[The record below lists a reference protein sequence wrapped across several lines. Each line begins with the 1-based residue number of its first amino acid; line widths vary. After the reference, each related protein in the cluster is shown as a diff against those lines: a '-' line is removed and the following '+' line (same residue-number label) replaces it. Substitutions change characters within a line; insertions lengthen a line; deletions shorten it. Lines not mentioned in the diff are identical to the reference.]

1 MDTTLIVVMVVGATL
16 AVGGVGL
23 GVIVGYWRGRQRGI
37 SLAAH
42 ERLTPEL
49 DVLTGAGNAILSVQL
64 KVDAL
69 CEVVYQQATRIVDTS
84 NFQIGLFEDSDYVIK
99 VWLRDAERL
108 PAQRFEGKADEGIIG
123 WVRRTGSGLLV
134 RDFLR
139 EWDNLPARP
148 AHQSPHP
155 ARSAIFA
162 PLISGGIALGVIA
175 VQSKRPNAFSDEDM
189 RLLTLLANLTSGA
202 IRNAQTFEATQERE
216 RQLRL
221 INDVSRQITAT
232 QPMSDLFRQIVT
244 LIHEAFGYYA
254 VNIFIVDDASQTI
267 QLKASSHAQFA
278 AEELRITLN
287 QGLVGWAA
295 TNCQTTLSPDVAQD
309 ERYLPTATLDATRS
323 EIAVPLI
330 VQDRVMGVLDVQ
342 SNRPDA
348 FGEDDVFMLET
359 LAGQLALALQEAK
372 TFDAEHRQTERLNA
386 MTEVA
391 RALVSILDI
400 DDLLDEVIDL
410 VNEYLGYER
419 VHLFLRAGDRIVFRS
434 GSGVHSGR
442 WALEKLS
449 YDLDAPGII
458 PRVARTGEP
467 VLAGDV
473 HAHPDYQV
481 GPGVEDTRSEL
492 AVPLRI
498 GTTVLG
504 VFDIQSTE
512 LNAFN
517 EDDLALGQALA
528 DTIAIALRNA
538 TLFANEARRR
548 MLSETLRELST
559 VLGSSLDLTSVLD
572 GIMAGLERVVPYTAG
587 LIVLLDDAEE
597 CYQVETAR
605 ANGGEPDPAI
615 YAEAIPVNEISEE
628 RLIELLRCLSNT
640 PDPSDDSHDTIVAQL
655 AIAGAPIG
663 FLALERG
670 GPDRFTPEDR
680 EIIATFANQAAVAI
694 TNAQLYMAQREEAW
708 VSTALLQVAEATA
721 RATTLDEVLSTVAR
735 ITPLLVGVE
744 WSAVLLAE
752 TPDTFRLVEIA
763 GADPALSAALRDF
776 VVTPETWPPLE
787 QLKQSGQPF
796 LFDSS
801 TPRPADLPSAI
812 EIGQGLVLPLFAKG
826 EIIGLLLIGTRGD
839 SDPMTGRK
847 IELVSGIA
855 NQAALAIESAQL
867 VAAQQEEAWVTT
879 ALLQVAE
886 AVNTQ
891 LDADQSLQ
899 TLVRLTPLLVG
910 IERCG
915 IMKWDTEGR
924 CFVGGPSWGLSPES
938 RAQFA
943 ELTLSTSDGVFVTQ
957 LCQSAEPVAC
967 GVGTDVAMP
976 SILHTLFESPT
987 LLGLPLIARGH
998 LVGAMLVDHPALGGS
1013 IDQRRLNILN
1023 GIAHQTALTLENARL
1038 QAEASAAERL
1048 ERELE
1053 VARTIQTSFLPNT
1066 FPQLP
1071 GWDVAAYYRAA
1082 RQVGGDFYD
1091 FFQVDEHRWAIVVAD
1106 VADKGVPAA
1115 LFMVLSRT
1123 LLRAVGSNRQTP
1135 EETLRRVNHL
1145 LLHDSHSDL
1154 FVTVWYGLWDTQ
1166 SGRVQY
1172 CSAGHN
1178 PPLVVRADGSAEL
1191 LSTRG
1196 LALGVVPDVVLHEA
1210 EVTLRPGDLL
1220 VAYTDGA
1227 TEAHRADNT
1236 EFGIIGLQAT
1246 VTALRKGS
1254 AHDIVQGTVRALDR
1268 FVENEPQFD
1277 DITLVVLKYLPG
1289 EQESRRRHHLLAPRI
1304 SSAER

>member
-1 MDTTLIVVMVVGATL
+1 MRRGSAPVDTTLIAVMVVGATL

-23 GVIVGYWRGRQRGI
+23 GMLVGYWRGRQRGI

-49 DVLTGAGNAILSVQL
+49 DVLAGVGNAILSVQL

-84 NFQIGLFEDSDYVIK
+84 NFQIGLFEGSDYVIK

-108 PAQRFEGKADEGIIG
+108 PAQRFEGKADEGLIG
-123 WVRRTGSGLLV
+123 WVRRTGTGLLI

-139 EWDNLPARP
+139 EWDSLPARP
-148 AHQSPHP
+148 AYYSPHP

-162 PLISGGIALGVIA
+162 PLISGGITLGVIA
-175 VQSKRPNAFSDEDM
+175 VQSGRPDAFTDEDM
-189 RLLTLLANLTSGA
+189 RLLTLLANLASGA

-232 QPMSDLFRQIVT
+232 QPMPDLFRQIVT

-254 VNIFIVDDASQTI
+254 VNIFIVDEASNTI

-278 AEELRITLN
+278 AEELRITLA

-295 TNCQTTLSPDVAQD
+295 TNRQTTVSPDVAQD
-309 ERYLPTATLDATRS
+309 ERYLATATLDATRS

-330 VQDRVMGVLDVQ
+330 AQDRVMGVLDVQ
-342 SNRPDA
+342 SNRLDA
-348 FGEDDVFMLET
+348 FGEDDVFLLET
-359 LAGQLALALQEAK
+359 LAGQLALALQEAE

-410 VNEYLGYER
+410 VNEYLGYDR
-419 VHLFLRAGDRIVFRS
+419 VHLFLRVGDRVAFRS

-449 YDLDAPGII
+449 YELDAPGII

-467 VLAGDV
+467 VLTGDV

-481 GPGVEDTRSEL
+481 GPGVEDTQSEL

-498 GTTVLG
+498 GSTVLG

-512 LNAFN
+512 PNAFS
-517 EDDLALGQALA
+517 EDDLALVQALA

-572 GIMAGLERVVPYTAG
+572 GIMVGLERVVPYSAG
-587 LIVLLDDAEE
+587 LIVLLDDDEE

-605 ANGGEPDPAI
+605 VSGGDPDPAI
-615 YAEAIPVNEISEE
+615 YQEAIPASDIDEAWLVSVLR
-628 RLIELLRCLSNT
+628 RLHPESGN
-640 PDPSDDSHDTIVAQL
+640 SGDTMVVQL

-663 FLALERG
+663 FLALERAG
-670 GPDRFTPEDR
+670 LDRFTPEDR

-708 VSTALLQVAEATA
+708 ISTALLQVAEATA
-721 RATTLDEVLSTVAR
+721 RATTLDEVLSTVVR

-752 TPDTFRLVEIA
+752 APDTFRLVEIA
-763 GADPALSAALRDF
+763 GADPALSTALRGF
-776 VVTPETWPPLE
+776 VITPQTWPPLARL
-787 QLKQSGQPF
+787 QQNGQPF

-801 TPRPADLPSAI
+801 TPRPADLPANVQ
-812 EIGQGLVLPLFAKG
+812 IGQGVALPLFAKG
-826 EIIGLLLIGTRGD
+826 ELTGLLLIGTRDD
-839 SDPMTGRK
+839 SEPMTDRK

-867 VAAQQEEAWVTT
+867 VTAQQEEAWVTT

-891 LDADQSLQ
+891 LDADQSLE

-915 IMKWDTEGR
+915 IMRWDAQTGR
-924 CFVGGPSWGLSPES
+924 FTGGHSWGLSPKHKS
-938 RAQFA
+938 AFA
-943 ELTLSTSDGVFVTQ
+943 ELELAPSDGVFVMQ
-957 LCQSAEPVAC
+957 LSEGTEPVAC
-967 GVGTDVAMP
+967 GVGTDIAMP

-998 LVGAMLVDHPALGGS
+998 LVGTMLVDHPALGGP

-1053 VARTIQTSFLPNT
+1053 VARTIQASFLPNT
-1066 FPQLP
+1066 FPQPP

-1091 FFQVDEHRWAIVVAD
+1091 FFQVDEHRWAVVVAD

-1135 EETLRRVNHL
+1135 VETLRRVNQL
-1145 LLHDSHSDL
+1145 LLHDSRSDL

-1178 PPLVVRADGSAEL
+1178 PPLLVRADGSAEL

-1196 LALGVVPDVVLHEA
+1196 LALGVVPDIVLHEG

-1227 TEAHRADNT
+1227 TEAHRADNA
-1236 EFGIIGLQAT
+1236 EFGIVGLQAT
-1246 VTALRKGS
+1246 VTALRKGG

-1277 DITLVVLKYLPG
+1277 DITLVVLKHLPA
-1289 EQESRRRHHLLAPRI
+1289 EQEGKRRHLP
-1304 SSAER
+1304 AERRS